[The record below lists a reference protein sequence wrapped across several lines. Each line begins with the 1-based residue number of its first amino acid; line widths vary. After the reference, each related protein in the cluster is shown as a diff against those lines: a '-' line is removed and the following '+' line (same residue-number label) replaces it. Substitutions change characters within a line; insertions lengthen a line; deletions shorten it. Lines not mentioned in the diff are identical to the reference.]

1 MSFFMQHIT
10 MSAPQISQVV
20 VSAQTAAENAEH
32 YDPSKDPKRRP
43 TKSKD
48 PGWKYAFWPDLE
60 DKFKLQC
67 ILCGKVVP
75 SGVSRF
81 KKHLAGGFPIVE
93 KMP

>member
-48 PGWKYAFWPDLE
+48 PGWKYAF
-60 DKFKLQC
+60 
-67 ILCGKVVP
+67 
-75 SGVSRF
+75 
-81 KKHLAGGFPIVE
+81 
-93 KMP
+93 